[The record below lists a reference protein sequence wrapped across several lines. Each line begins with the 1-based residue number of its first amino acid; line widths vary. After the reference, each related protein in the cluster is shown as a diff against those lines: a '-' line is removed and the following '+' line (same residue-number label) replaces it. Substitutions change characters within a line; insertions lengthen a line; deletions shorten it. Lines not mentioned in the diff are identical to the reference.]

1 MQPEP
6 LQFLLASVKPMTVA
20 SQFTMVREVPHN
32 RLTFDEAEV
41 KEVADVVRSGQWAQG
56 PRVTE
61 LERELARM
69 AGVQY
74 AVCVASGLSALRLA
88 LGALQISSGD
98 SVLVPAYSCVAL
110 ANACLSWAATPLPV
124 EIEGTS
130 WNISVSACALAT
142 AESSPK
148 AIIAV
153 NTFGVPADLSFCE
166 ITDVPVIEDCAHAF
180 GLELDGCRLGGRSD
194 IGILSFY
201 ATKLLGGGEGGAV
214 LTNSSSVHDFVRASR
229 DYSDQPPHGQRLN
242 DKMTDLE
249 AALVL
254 AQLDR
259 LPSMMARREAL
270 AQRYLD
276 LLGDF
281 AADHQSFRLPLANG
295 TRVWYRFVVEMA
307 RRSAHSVV
315 DALKKEGVDAA
326 LPVSDWR
333 SSGNSD
339 CPVAD
344 RAYRSLVSLPLYPSL
359 TEEEQDHV
367 VRSFLKVCLEVD
379 GA

>member
-1 MQPEP
+1 
-6 LQFLLASVKPMTVA
+6 MTVA

-32 RLTFDEAEV
+32 RLTFDDTSVEA
-41 KEVADVVRSGQWAQG
+41 VADVVRSGQWAQG
-56 PRVTE
+56 PLVAE

-98 SVLVPAYSCVAL
+98 PVLVPAYSCVAL
-110 ANACLSWAATPLPV
+110 ANACLFWAARPIPV
-124 EIEGTS
+124 EIEGNS

-142 AESSPK
+142 AGSRPK

-180 GLELDGCRLGGRSD
+180 GLELDGCRLGGRSE
-194 IGILSFY
+194 IGVLSFY

-214 LTNSSSVHDFVRASR
+214 LTNSSSVHDFVRAAR
-229 DYSDQPPHGQRLN
+229 DYSDQPPNGQRLN

-249 AALVL
+249 AALVM

-270 AQRYLD
+270 AQRYIERLHD
-276 LLGDF
+276 Y
-281 AADHQSFRLPLANG
+281 AAEHQIFRLPKPDRN
-295 TRVWYRFVVEMA
+295 RIWYRFVVETVG
-307 RRSAHSVV
+307 RNAHFLV

-326 LPVSDWR
+326 LPVTDWR
-333 SSGNSD
+333 AGTESN
-339 CPVAD
+339 CPIAD

-359 TEEEQDHV
+359 TREEQDHV
-367 VRSFLKVCLEVD
+367 VRSLLKVCREVE

>member
-1 MQPEP
+1 
-6 LQFLLASVKPMTVA
+6 MTVA

-41 KEVADVVRSGQWAQG
+41 KAVADVVRSGQWAQG
-56 PRVTE
+56 PRVAE

-88 LGALQISSGD
+88 LGTLKISSGD

-110 ANACLSWAATPLPV
+110 ANACLSWAARPLPV

-130 WNISVSACALAT
+130 WNISVSACAPAT
-142 AESSPK
+142 AESRPK

-153 NTFGVPADLSFCE
+153 NTFGVPADLSFCG

-180 GLELDGCRLGGRSD
+180 GLELDGCRLGGRSE
-194 IGILSFY
+194 IGVLSFH

-214 LTNSSSVHDFVRASR
+214 LTNSSSVHDFVRAAR
-229 DYSDQPPHGQRLN
+229 DYSDRPPNGQRLN

-259 LPSMMARREAL
+259 LPAMMARREAL
-270 AQRYLD
+270 AQRYI
-276 LLGDF
+276 
-281 AADHQSFRLPLANG
+281 DHLHDYSAEPQTFRLPKPARN
-295 TRVWYRFVVEMA
+295 RVWYRFVVEMLG
-307 RRSAHSVV
+307 RSAHSVV
-315 DALKKEGVDAA
+315 EALRMEGVDAA
-326 LPVSDWR
+326 LPISDWR
-333 SSGNSD
+333 TSGSSN
-339 CPVAD
+339 CPIAD
-344 RAYRSLVSLPLYPSL
+344 RGYLSLVSLPLYPSL
-359 TEEEQDHV
+359 SEEEQDHV
-367 VRSFLKVCLEVD
+367 VRSLLKVCREVER
-379 GA
+379 A

>member
-1 MQPEP
+1 
-6 LQFLLASVKPMTVA
+6 LQLLFAAVKAMTVA
-20 SQFTMVREVPHN
+20 SQFTIVKEVPHN
-32 RLTFDEAEV
+32 RLTFDDAEV
-41 KEVADVVRSGQWAQG
+41 EAVADVVRSGQWAQG
-56 PRVTE
+56 PLVAE

-110 ANACLSWAATPLPV
+110 ANACLSWAARPLPV

-130 WNISVSACALAT
+130 WNISVSACALAS
-142 AESSPK
+142 AESRPK

-180 GLELDGCRLGGRSD
+180 GLEFDGCRLGGRSE
-194 IGILSFY
+194 IGVLSFY

-214 LTNSSSVHDFVRASR
+214 LTNSSSVHEFVRSAR
-229 DYSDQPPHGQRLN
+229 DYSDQPPDAQRLN

-254 AQLDR
+254 AQLNR
-259 LPSMMARREAL
+259 LPSMIARREAL
-270 AQRYLD
+270 ARRYIE
-276 LLGDF
+276 LLHDY
-281 AADHQSFRLPLANG
+281 AAEHQTFRLPKPDRN
-295 TRVWYRFVVEMA
+295 RVWYRFVVEMVG
-307 RRSAHSVV
+307 RSAHSVV
-315 DALKKEGVDAA
+315 GALYKEGVNAA
-326 LPVSDWR
+326 LPITDWR
-333 SSGNSD
+333 TGTESS
-339 CPVAD
+339 CPIAD

-359 TEEEQDHV
+359 TEEEQGHV

-379 GA
+379 SA